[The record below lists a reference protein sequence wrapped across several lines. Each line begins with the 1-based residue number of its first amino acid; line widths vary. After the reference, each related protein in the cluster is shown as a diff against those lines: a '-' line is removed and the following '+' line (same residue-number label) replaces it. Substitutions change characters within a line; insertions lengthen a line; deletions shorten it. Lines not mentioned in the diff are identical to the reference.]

1 MTVSEKGKHKYEV
14 VAAGIRATI
23 ANSLKPNDALPSE
36 RELMEVYGV
45 SRMTV
50 RAAISRLADE
60 GLLYNVHGSGTYVG
74 SPDLFAKAPK
84 LTSFTEDMVSR
95 GYVPSSRVLEVS
107 RPPVPAAV
115 ASMLRIEPGSECTK
129 IRRLRLADDNP
140 MALET
145 VFLPGDV
152 LPMEYFDVRSSL
164 YGQLAERGYEIYRAE
179 QEIHAVTLD
188 SASSTLLGV
197 PEGAAAL
204 EIDRVATDRRGSP
217 IEFARTIYRGDR
229 YSFQMAVTRENSDK

>member
-1 MTVSEKGKHKYEV
+1 MTALDKGRHKYEV
-14 VAAGIRATI
+14 VAAGIRAMI
-23 ANSLKPNDALPSE
+23 ADSLKPNDALPSE
-36 RELMEVYGV
+36 RELMEIYGV

-107 RPPVPAAV
+107 RAAV
-115 ASMLRIEPGSECTK
+115 PPNVAGKLRIESGAECTK
-129 IRRLRLADDNP
+129 IRRLRLADGNP

-145 VFLPGDV
+145 VYLPAEV

-164 YGQLAERGYEIYRAE
+164 YGQLSERGYEIYRAE

-188 SASSTLLGV
+188 PESSTLLGV
-197 PEGAAAL
+197 PEGSAAL
-204 EIDRVATDRRGSP
+204 EIGRVAADRRGLAV
-217 IEFARTIYRGDR
+217 EFARTIYRGDR
-229 YSFQMAVTRENSDK
+229 YSFQMAVTRENGDK

>member
-1 MTVSEKGKHKYEV
+1 MTAGDKGRHKYEV

-23 ANSLKPNDALPSE
+23 ADSLKPNDALPSE
-36 RELMEVYGV
+36 RELMEIYSV

-60 GLLYNVHGSGTYVG
+60 GLVYNVHGSGTYVG

-95 GYVPSSRVLEVS
+95 GYEPSSRVLEVS
-107 RPPVPAAV
+107 RPSAPANV
-115 ASMLRIEPGSECTK
+115 ASILRIEPAAECTK
-129 IRRLRLADDNP
+129 IRRLRLADGNP

-145 VFLPGDV
+145 VYLPGDV
-152 LPMEYFDVRSSL
+152 LPMEFFNARSSL

-188 SASSTLLGV
+188 SDSSALLGV

-204 EIDRVATDRRGSP
+204 EIDRVATDRRGLP

-229 YSFQMAVTRENSDK
+229 YSFQMAVTREIGDK

>member
-1 MTVSEKGKHKYEV
+1 MNTIDRGMHKYEV

-23 ANSLKPNDALPSE
+23 AASLQPHDALPSE

-45 SRMTV
+45 SRVTV

-84 LTSFTEDMVSR
+84 LTSFTEDMTSR
-95 GYVPSSRVLEVS
+95 GYVPSSRVLEIS
-107 RPPVPAAV
+107 RSNASPQV
-115 ASMLRIEPGSECTK
+115 AGRLRVDPGSECTK

-145 VFLPGDV
+145 VYLPAAV
-152 LPMEYFDVRSSL
+152 LPMERFDAEASL
-164 YGQLAERGYEIYRAE
+164 YGQLAQRGFEIYRAE
-179 QEIHAVTLD
+179 QEINAVTLD
-188 SASSTLLGV
+188 AESSTLLGV

-204 EIDRVATDRRGSP
+204 EIDRIATDRRGLP
-217 IEFARTIYRGDR
+217 IEYARTIYRGDR
-229 YSFQMAVTRENSDK
+229 YSFQMAVTRENGDK